1 MSDRILT
8 FYLADCFIPGLRKM
22 NYGIF
27 HTGFFKYLCPTL
39 TLKVLPGNGKR
50 YVF

>member
-8 FYLADCFIPGLRKM
+8 FYLAYFFIPGLRKM

-39 TLKVLPGNGKR
+39 HIDVKGITGQW
-50 YVF
+50 